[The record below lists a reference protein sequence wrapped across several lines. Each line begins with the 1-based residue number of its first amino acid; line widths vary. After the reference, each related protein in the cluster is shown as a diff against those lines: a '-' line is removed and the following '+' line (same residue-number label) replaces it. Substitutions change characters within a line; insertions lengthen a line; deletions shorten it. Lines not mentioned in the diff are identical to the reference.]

1 MRGTSVDP
9 TMEHLRRYYRKQSVI
24 YDATRWAFLFGRNR
38 LLREVAK
45 IHPSPRHVTE
55 VGCGTGHNLV
65 RLAKVFPEARITG
78 VDLSE
83 KMLALAAKKTAPF
96 GERVALKQKVQDD
109 EFLDPCD
116 VIVFSYSL
124 SMMNPGWDHVLKGA
138 VRGLQP
144 KGILAAV
151 DFHDSSWG
159 WFKTHMARHHVR
171 MDGHLL
177 PALVSICRPG
187 VSEVKAA
194 YAGLWKYLLFVGRK
208 DHALPHAT
216 LPASECR

>member
-1 MRGTSVDP
+1 
-9 TMEHLRRYYRKQSVI
+9 MEHLRRYYRKQSVI

-45 IHPSPRHVTE
+45 IYSSPRHVTE

-96 GERVALKQKVQDD
+96 GERVALKQKVQDE
-109 EFLDPCD
+109 EFHDPCD

-124 SMMNPGWDHVLKGA
+124 SMMNPGWDDVLKGA
-138 VRGLQP
+138 VRGLKP
-144 KGILAAV
+144 NGILAAV
-151 DFHDSSWG
+151 DFHDSSFG
-159 WFKTHMARHHVR
+159 WFKTHMTRHHVR

-177 PALVSICRPG
+177 PVLADSCLP
-187 VSEVKAA
+187 EVKEVEEAFR
-194 YAGLWKYLLFVGRK
+194 GLWTYFVFIGRK
-208 DHALPHAT
+208 TGSGPLI
-216 LPASECR
+216 PARVDSR